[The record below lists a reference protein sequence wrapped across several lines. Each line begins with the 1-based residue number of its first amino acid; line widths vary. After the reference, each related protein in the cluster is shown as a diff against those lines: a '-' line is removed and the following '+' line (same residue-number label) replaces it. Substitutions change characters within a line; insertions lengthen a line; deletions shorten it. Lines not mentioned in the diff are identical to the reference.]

1 MKKVRWGILGTGTIA
16 HKFASDLRLVDNAEL
31 VAVGSRS
38 PETAEK
44 FADELGI
51 PLRFGSY
58 EELAK
63 SDGIDIIYIAT
74 PNNLHHPN
82 TVLCLNN
89 GKAVLCEKP
98 FALNESQ
105 ALEMID
111 LAQNKNLFLMDALWT
126 KFLPHYQ
133 KMMEIVRSGSLGE
146 IKVVLGN
153 FGFRANAEPNSRLLD
168 PELGGGSLMDIGIYN
183 IFTTLNILGKP
194 DEIKVSTN
202 TTDQGIDEQCAI
214 IFKYNNGAMA
224 NLFSTISADLGTE
237 VEISGTLGRL
247 KMTTP
252 FYDLTSVLE
261 LYVHG
266 KKTIIETEKEE
277 GLGYQYEAR
286 HATNCLLNGMTESPV
301 VTHSDTVLLMQTLDR
316 IRNLAGIV
324 FPMEQDSNL
333 GRKA

>member
-1 MKKVRWGILGTGTIA
+1 MKKVRWGILGTGNIA

-38 PETAEK
+38 LETAEK

-51 PLRFGSY
+51 TISFGSY

-63 SDGIDIIYIAT
+63 SAEVDIIYIAT

-82 TVLCLNN
+82 TLLCLNN

-98 FALNESQ
+98 FAMNENQ
-105 ALEMID
+105 ALEMISS
-111 LAQNKNLFLMDALWT
+111 ARGKNLFLMDALWT

-133 KMMEIVRSGSLGE
+133 KMIDIVKSGILGD
-146 IKVVLGN
+146 IKAVLAN
-153 FGFRANAEPNSRLLD
+153 FGFRANAEPNSRLLN

-183 IFTTLNILGKP
+183 IFTTLDILGIP

-214 IFKYNNGAMA
+214 IFEYNNGAMA

-247 KMTTP
+247 KMTAP
-252 FYDLTSVLE
+252 FYDSNSVLE
-261 LYVHG
+261 LYVDG

-286 HATNCLLNGMTESPV
+286 HATNCLLNGLTESPV
-301 VTHSDTVLLMQTLDR
+301 VTHSDTVLLMQTLER